1 MSARVMA
8 VANQKGGVGKTT
20 TVVNLAAGLA
30 ELGRRVLI
38 IDLDP
43 QANATMGCGIDKH
56 ALERSVY
63 HVLIDEC
70 ETRDAIT
77 RSETGGF
84 DVLPANRDL
93 AGADVELVE
102 MMARETRLK
111 VSLADVEGDYDYIFI
126 DCPPALNMMTINGFV
141 AADSVIIPMQCEY
154 FALEGLA
161 ELSTTLRKIKKWLNP
176 KIEIEGVL
184 RTLFEPQRLL
194 SVQVSEQ
201 LKKHYGDKVYDTVI
215 PRNVRLAEAPSYGR
229 PIFAYDRS
237 SRGAKAYAAL
247 AAELVSRLEPA
258 AQPQTDNV

>member
-56 ALERSVY
+56 GLERSVY

-70 ETRDAIT
+70 ETREAVV

-111 VSLADVEGDYDYIFI
+111 VSLADVESDYDYIFI

-201 LKKHYGDKVYDTVI
+201 LKKHYGDKVYNTVI

-258 AQPQTDNV
+258 TQPQTDNV